1 MIVQPMHLC
10 CRCTFAMS
18 NPSKVQ
24 QELNVSND
32 SGGIGDQSF
41 QGRRR
46 RRRRRRQ
53 LGRHGVLLMLMLLLL
68 LLLL

>member
-46 RRRRRRQ
+46 RRRQ
-53 LGRHGVLLMLMLLLL
+53 LGRHGALLMLLLMLLLL
-68 LLLL
+68 L

>member
-24 QELNVSND
+24 QELNISND

-46 RRRRRRQ
+46 RRRQ
-53 LGRHGVLLMLMLLLL
+53 LGRHGALLMLLLMLLLL
-68 LLLL
+68 L